1 MSSSENREQWLRH
14 VSRRLEAAGCE
25 VLMPA
30 HGWYATCK
38 AIIEWPIALL
48 LCAVSLPIICVLAV
62 LAKVSS
68 PGPAF
73 YRQVRLG
80 RYGEQFGMYKIRT
93 MVHNCEAA
101 TGPVWAASH
110 DDPRVTRFGKFLRE
124 THLDELPQLWHVLQ
138 GHMSL
143 IGPRPERPE
152 MAAKIERGLPR
163 YCLRL
168 QVRPGLT
175 GLAQVHLPADTDI
188 EEVGGKLAFD
198 LYYARNLGPG
208 MDLRICLCT
217 VLHLTGLCLSG
228 IGNLL
233 VRSDGKAVEQY
244 ADQTMPMLSRS
255 RGQLK
260 MAARP

>member
-1 MSSSENREQWLRH
+1 MSPTVKRDEWFRQ
-14 VSRRLEAAGCE
+14 VSRRLEAAGCG
-25 VLMPA
+25 VPVPK

-38 AIIEWPIALL
+38 AILEWPIALL
-48 LCAVSLPIICVLAV
+48 LCAVSLPVVCLLAAM
-62 LAKVSS
+62 AKLSS

-80 RYGEQFGMYKIRT
+80 RYGTPFGMYKIRT
-93 MVHNCEAA
+93 MLHNCEAA
-101 TGPVWAASH
+101 TGPVWAST
-110 DDPRVTRFGKFLRE
+110 DDPRVTRFGRFLRE
-124 THLDELPQLWHVLQ
+124 THLDELPQLWHVVQ

-152 MAAKIERGLPR
+152 MAAKIERQLPR

-188 EEVGGKLAFD
+188 KEVGAKLAFD

-217 VLHLTGLCLSG
+217 ALHLMSLCLG
-228 IGNLL
+228 GVGNIL
-233 VRSDGKAVEQY
+233 VRLDGKAVEQY
-244 ADQTMPMLSRS
+244 ADETMPIIGRT
-255 RGQLK
+255 RGPLK
-260 MAARP
+260 MVVRP